1 MTTLLDGLQRYYRLD
16 SNGTEE
22 VSAQNGV
29 PTGSVT
35 YSAGKRGT
43 AANFNHDT
51 ARRIVAPGLDLVTDI
66 TISMWVFPTTTGSF
80 AGILTHQ
87 LGAGGV
93 DTNYHINW
101 NGTGIGLYGTGNVS
115 PGTSTLPLNAWS
127 HFVMTRTTTGAVKYF
142 VNGSQTLTATTAGP
156 HSVPTAD
163 LWIGNRPDLFDAF
176 PGLVDEVGIW
186 NVILPQEA
194 IIALYA
200 EGGTPPDYTNFGDPL
215 PEAQEFLPLDLFA
228 QNLAGQNIDLLT
240 IDLSCHP
247 RGQQRMPTER
257 FSSLYDKPS
266 GGSSKF
272 NPGFN

>member
-1 MTTLLDGLQRYYRLD
+1 MTTLLTGLQRYYRLD

-35 YSAGKRGT
+35 YSAGKLGM

-51 ARRIVAPGLDLVTDI
+51 TRRIVAPGLDLVTDL
-66 TISMWVFPTTTGSF
+66 TISLWVYPTAVGNF

-93 DTNYHINW
+93 DTNYHVNW
-101 NGTGIGLYGTGNVS
+101 NGNGIGLYGTGNAS
-115 PGTSTLPLNAWS
+115 PGSSVLSLNTWS
-127 HFVMTRTTTGAVKYF
+127 HFLVTRTTTGAVKYY
-142 VNGSQTLTATTAGP
+142 VNGSLTLTSTTVGP

-176 PGLVDEVGIW
+176 PGLVDEV
-186 NVILPQEA
+186 A
-194 IIALYA
+194 IYNSVVTPNAITALFG
-200 EGGTPPDYTNFGDPL
+200 EGTPPDFSDFGDPL
-215 PEAQEFLPLDLFA
+215 PEVQVLLPLDLFSR
-228 QNLAGQNIDLLT
+228 NLNGVSNELLSLDLF
-240 IDLSCHP
+240 SHV
-247 RGQQRMPTER
+247 RGQQKVGGDR

-266 GGSSKF
+266 SGSSKF